1 MGLPAASTYTTQLD
15 TLKSSFPT
23 KLETFRQSYIVHHA
37 HPDAQESA
45 NIYAQNKGQI
55 TAATT
60 ALFTLKNMVQSETD
74 TINSLINT
82 LDTTLRTE
90 KTSYTT
96 LLDKISQKKG
106 KERSAYHLIHESKE
120 SYKYQY
126 MKNVTIMAGDLLLI
140 YLIYRLYTK

>member
-37 HPDAQESA
+37 HPDSQESA

-55 TAATT
+55 TAANT
-60 ALFTLKNMVQSETD
+60 AIFSLKNTVQSETD
-74 TINSLINT
+74 TINGLTNT
-82 LDTTLRTE
+82 LDTRLQTE
-90 KTSYTT
+90 KSSYTT
-96 LLDKISQKKG
+96 VLDKLDQKKG
-106 KERSAYHLIHESKE
+106 KERSAHLLIRESKE
-120 SYKYQY
+120 GYKYQY
-126 MKNVTIMAGDLLLI
+126 MKNVTIIAGDLLLL